1 MAAVNNAGTP
11 ALVVDEEQDDS
22 RSEIGSSIA
31 SSSTSLRDSIM
42 DYRIENGRTYHR
54 YKDGKYTVPNDE
66 REMERL
72 DLQDEL
78 WAISLDFASG
88 IAPPCKLDAEVG
100 RVLDVGTGSGIWAI
114 AYADEHPDA
123 EVIGIDLSPTL
134 PDYVPPNVKFEIDD
148 VEEEWTWS
156 RPFDYIHSRVMT
168 GSISDWDL
176 YLRRCYEY
184 VEFLSYVILNVL
196 STRDD
201 KVIECELTRCHSS
214 NLTPGGWVELQELD
228 IFTTSDDGTL
238 KADSATRRWS
248 TLLTEATE
256 KLGRP
261 YIDPKDLVHNVTNAG
276 FVDVSITTYKWPLND
291 WPKDEK
297 YKQIGRLHYENSTTG
312 LEGFTMAALTR
323 ALDWSPEEVTVFLME
338 VRNEVKNRTIHGY
351 TPTYCIIGRKP
362 EKNDTPAPPA
372 PASPSAQPSAPA
384 SS

>member
-1 MAAVNNAGTP
+1 MAAANNAGTP

-88 IAPPCKLDAEVG
+88 IAPPCKLGAEVG

-176 YLRRCYEY
+176 YLRRCY
-184 VEFLSYVILNVL
+184 
-196 STRDD
+196 D
-201 KVIECELTRCHSS
+201 

-338 VRNEVKNRTIHGY
+338 VRNEVKNRMIHGY

-372 PASPSAQPSAPA
+372 PASPEAPASPSAQPSAPA
-384 SS
+384 TS